1 MRTAIL
7 GLAALVALGFGL
19 SHHLDNLAAAE
30 EVRGVTVRLSNTL
43 ALETGKTSITFREV
57 LRRVSEAVDHAEAVA
72 LRMQAQG
79 RAEEEAYVRASQEL
93 LRALHTKHARRLA
106 FNLASESAERLGER
120 NPSQMEIDLV
130 FDEAI
135 NSGKAYEESV
145 LRTIVAAEALL
156 SVQETSTGL
165 PDDAMLDTGVLRE
178 AIQRW
183 Q

>member
-7 GLAALVALGFGL
+7 GLVALIALGFGL
-19 SHHLDNLAAAE
+19 NHHLDHRAAAE
-30 EVRGVTVRLSNTL
+30 EVRGVTMRLSNTL
-43 ALETGKTSITFREV
+43 DLETSKTSITFREV
-57 LRRVSEAVDHAEAVA
+57 LQRVTEAIDHAETVA

-79 RAEEEAYVRASQEL
+79 RTEEEAYVRASQDL

-120 NPSQMEIDLV
+120 NPSQREIDLV

-135 NSGKAYEESV
+135 SSGKAYKESV

-156 SVQETSTGL
+156 AVREASTGL
-165 PDDAMLDTGVLRE
+165 PDGAMLDTGVLRE
-178 AIQRW
+178 AIKRW

>member
-7 GLAALVALGFGL
+7 GLIALVALGFGMN
-19 SHHLDNLAAAE
+19 HHLDHRAAAE
-30 EVRGVTVRLSNTL
+30 EVRGATMRLTNTL
-43 ALETGKTSITFREV
+43 ALETSKTSITFREV
-57 LRRVSEAVDHAEAVA
+57 LRRVTEAIDHAELVA

-93 LRALHTKHARRLA
+93 LRALHARHSRRLA
-106 FNLASESAERLGER
+106 FNIASESAERLGER

-145 LRTIVAAEALL
+145 RRTIGAAEALL
-156 SVQETSTGL
+156 AVREASTRL
-165 PDDAMLDTGVLRE
+165 PDDAMIGTGVLRE
-178 AIQRW
+178 AIKRW